1 MVITMSNQPS
11 ASDSRCRVAFLG
23 PRGTFTEQALRE
35 FVAAGHVP
43 AQAETVEVAAP
54 GVALKMVREAEVDFA
69 CVALESSVDGPVA
82 QTEDALVAGERLQIY
97 REVIVPVVFTIMVQ
111 PGTAPED
118 VRTITT
124 HPVAEAQ
131 VRQWIAKNLPH
142 AQFVPASSNGAAAE
156 MVAVGKADA
165 AAAPERARELHGL
178 KALATNVADV
188 PGAHTRFVLVGKPRK
203 PVPRTGNDR
212 TGVAFVLENRPSS
225 LLDAL
230 AQLSTRG
237 VDMSRIS
244 SRPLRGVWH
253 APGDAVEDLTE
264 DVADDSSEGADG
276 GSDLPMSGHYVFH
289 VGVVGH
295 IEDSAVAEALAGLH
309 RTARHVRYLGSW
321 PASEVVENRHQGSA
335 PPDFSASVAWVER
348 LKNGEE

>member
-1 MVITMSNQPS
+1 MSNQPS

-156 MVAVGKADA
+156 MVAAGKADA

-244 SRPLRGVWH
+244 SRPLRGVWY

-321 PASEVVENRHQGSA
+321 PVSEVVENRHQGSA
-335 PPDFSASVAWVER
+335 PPDFFESVAWVER